1 MSGRIMDKFYFLL
14 FKTSVSQFFL
24 KKQAHITSIFIYI
37 HIYTRTCL
45 CVYIYMYVSI
55 FNLKN
60 RNLNTCYF
68 SSPLPFLHPLLRVT
82 LVHPGW
88 GGTSDRIEAKPAA
101 HTPMGLTSLSWEPL
115 MERTSLVQYDRANEW
130 QCPGHRTLKARGW
143 GQVSSQQL
151 PYWWH
156 NTRLFQLSPL
166 QMKNDRGKSSLQN
179 LLLSRLSS
187 TI

>member
-24 KKQAHITSIFIYI
+24 KNKHILLLYSYIYIYI
-37 HIYTRTCL
+37 HTRTCL

-68 SSPLPFLHPLLRVT
+68 SSPLPFLHPLLQVT

-88 GGTSDRIEAKPAA
+88 GRTSDRIEARPAA
-101 HTPMGLTSLSWEPL
+101 HPPMGLTPLSWEPL
-115 MERTSLVQYDRANEW
+115 TERTSLVQYHRVNEL

-143 GQVSSQQL
+143 GQVSQQL
-151 PYWWH
+151 SYWWH

-179 LLLSRLSS
+179 LLLGRLSS
-187 TI
+187 AI

>member
-24 KKQAHITSIFIYI
+24 KKQVHITSVFIYI
-37 HIYTRTCL
+37 HIYTRTHV
-45 CVYIYMYVSI
+45 CVYTYMYISI

-68 SSPLPFLHPLLRVT
+68 SSPLPFLHPLFQIT

-88 GGTSDRIEAKPAA
+88 GRTSDGIEARPAA
-101 HTPMGLTSLSWEPL
+101 HPPMDLTSLCWEPL
-115 MERTSLVQYDRANEW
+115 MEQISLVQYARASEW
-130 QCPGHRTLKARGW
+130 QCPGHRMLKARGW

-151 PYWWH
+151 SYWWH
-156 NTRLFQLSPL
+156 NTRLFQLSPFKWGMIEAN
-166 QMKNDRGKSSLQN
+166 QVCR
-179 LLLSRLSS
+179 
-187 TI
+187 ICY